1 MASTFHD
8 NFPQLALAVLLLISP
23 RPLSH
28 GRPGS
33 WAPVQVIMMTR
44 MVMVMIMTTTKMMM
58 VRTNNYI
65 WKKTPYWWDLGSVE
79 EQRQSEQKLEDPDIF
94 FPTCETL
101 LCFKVKANMM
111 TQPTNKQNICKQT
124 VSGLAR
130 RPLPLCLSP
139 PLPSHHR
146 RLQVL
151 THHPIIKTPHCSSNQ
166 YF

>member
-79 EQRQSEQKLEDPDIF
+79 EQGQEEQKLEDPDIV
-94 FPTCETL
+94 FPTSVTFM
-101 LCFKVKANMM
+101 CFKVRVGAM
-111 TQPTNKQNICKQT
+111 
-124 VSGLAR
+124 L
-130 RPLPLCLSP
+130 P
-139 PLPSHHR
+139 PLLLS
-146 RLQVL
+146 
-151 THHPIIKTPHCSSNQ
+151 
-166 YF
+166 YFYLLCQCKMFQSLVKRH

>member
-1 MASTFHD
+1 MLITTIRTIMASTFHD

-79 EQRQSEQKLEDPDIF
+79 EQRQEEQKLEDPDIF
-94 FPTCETL
+94 FPL
-101 LCFKVKANMM
+101 VKLCCVSKWKW
-111 TQPTNKQNICKQT
+111 TWWPSQQTNKIFANKLSQAW
-124 VSGLAR
+124 LAA
-130 RPLPLCLSP
+130 LSP
-139 PLPSHHR
+139 SVSLLLSPVTIAVCRFL
-146 RLQVL
+146 L
-151 THHPIIKTPHCSSNQ
+151 TTQ
-166 YF
+166 